1 MQSLTPECSHS
12 GLGSSHFARR
22 YFGNRVFFLFLW
34 VLRCFSSPG
43 SPHAPMDSVHA
54 GGGLPRRVSPFR
66 HPRINGY
73 LLLPEAFRSLSRLS
87 SALSAKAST
96 LRSSSLDLMAGVAS
110 PAMASL
116 VLDVFFLSLAYDVR
130 GSLRRHIFSFT
141 ICGFQGTLAQQKAGN
156 AGNACI
162 PKRLFG
168 FCCIACLHAAERTV
182 RFLRCQCRHLAVCSA
197 IRKQNFFCLS
207 DRWAIQL
214 VLETS
219 RFPALCSVCPL
230 RGRASTR
237 NSNFIFHSF
246 SLSVRVCPLC

>member
-1 MQSLTPECSHS
+1 MGGGPPDFPQGSTCLAVLWILLAPSGFRVRGFHPLWPAFPKPFPYPSGHLSQSVTPGCSHP

-116 VLDVFFLSLAYDVR
+116 VLDVFFLSLAYDVADLSAVISSR
-130 GSLRRHIFSFT
+130 LQYAVFKVHWHRKKIRHGEMLAFRHGCILFSVSRACTRPKEPSGS
-141 ICGFQGTLAQQKAGN
+141 
-156 AGNACI
+156 
-162 PKRLFG
+162 
-168 FCCIACLHAAERTV
+168 
-182 RFLRCQCRHLAVCSA
+182 
-197 IRKQNFFCLS
+197 
-207 DRWAIQL
+207 
-214 VLETS
+214 
-219 RFPALCSVCPL
+219 
-230 RGRASTR
+230 
-237 NSNFIFHSF
+237 
-246 SLSVRVCPLC
+246 